1 MTRFAAPCAALLA
14 AIAVPVTLAAAQTTP
29 QPAPA
34 GSAVQVPAPKLTDAQ
49 MAKGRQLFQDNSCG
63 GCHTLADGGGS
74 GSIGPSLDGNA
85 RVDHAL
91 VVDRVT
97 NGSGPMPGFGA
108 SLSKDDIELIAS
120 YVVQA
125 KK

>member
-1 MTRFAAPCAALLA
+1 MTRFAALSAAVLA
-14 AIAVPVTLAAAQTTP
+14 AIAVPVTLAGAQSSP

-34 GSAVQVPAPKLTDAQ
+34 GSAVQVPAAKLTDAQ
-49 MAKGRQLFQDNSCG
+49 IAKARQLFQDNSCG

-85 RVDHAL
+85 KLDHAL

-97 NGSGPMPGFGA
+97 HGSGPMPAFGTA
-108 SLSKDDIELIAS
+108 LSKDDIELLAS
-120 YVVQA
+120 YVVQV